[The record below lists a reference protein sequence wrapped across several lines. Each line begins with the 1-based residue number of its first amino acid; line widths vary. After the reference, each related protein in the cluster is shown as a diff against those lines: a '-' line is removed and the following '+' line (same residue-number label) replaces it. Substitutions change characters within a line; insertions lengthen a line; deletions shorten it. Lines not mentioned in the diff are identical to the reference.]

1 MAVTARRD
9 GSDPSPRGAGQHGA
23 DPPGADPPR
32 RGRPRDA
39 GAGDRITAAAIEAFT
54 TGGWRSF
61 SFEAVA
67 KEAGVGK
74 STLYLRYRDKEEL
87 IRDVLRSLNAAFAVP
102 DTGDVRADLTALAT
116 AYADELDGPRG
127 RFRMR
132 VMTESR
138 LNDDF
143 RAIAAAASENVV
155 AAAHEVVRRGKR
167 RGQLPA
173 GTSAAVLLDSLFG
186 GLLHHLLASPE
197 PAGQLY
203 QTPAGRKFVRDL
215 LDSVLR
221 AAQAD
226 PA

>member
-1 MAVTARRD
+1 MAVTARNGEDAARD
-9 GSDPSPRGAGQHGA
+9 ARPRDDA
-23 DPPGADPPR
+23 PPR

-39 GAGDRITAAAIEAFT
+39 GAGDRITAAAIGAFT

-102 DTGDVRADLTALAT
+102 DTGDVRADLAALAT

-143 RAIAAAASENVV
+143 RAIAAAAAENVV

-173 GTSAAVLLDSLFG
+173 RTSAAVLLDSLFG
-186 GLLHHLLASPE
+186 GLLHHHLLSSPD
-197 PAGQLY
+197 PAGHFY
-203 QTPAGRKFVRDL
+203 QTPAGRKFVHDL

-221 AAQAD
+221 AAQAGPD
-226 PA
+226 

>member
-1 MAVTARRD
+1 MAVTARNGDAGPRD
-9 GSDPSPRGAGQHGA
+9 DGPRDDG
-23 DPPGADPPR
+23 PPR

-39 GAGDRITAAAIEAFT
+39 GAGDRITAAAIGAFT

-87 IRDVLRSLNAAFAVP
+87 IRDVIRSLNAAFAVP
-102 DTGDVRADLTALAT
+102 DTGDVRADLAALAT

-143 RAIAAAASENVV
+143 RAIAAAAAENVV

-186 GLLHHLLASPE
+186 GLLHHHLLSSPD
-197 PAGQLY
+197 PAGHFY

-221 AAQAD
+221 AAQAGQD
-226 PA
+226 

>member
-1 MAVTARRD
+1 
-9 GSDPSPRGAGQHGA
+9 
-23 DPPGADPPR
+23 
-32 RGRPRDA
+32 
-39 GAGDRITAAAIEAFT
+39 
-54 TGGWRSF
+54 
-61 SFEAVA
+61 
-67 KEAGVGK
+67 
-74 STLYLRYRDKEEL
+74 
-87 IRDVLRSLNAAFAVP
+87 
-102 DTGDVRADLTALAT
+102 
-116 AYADELDGPRG
+116 
-127 RFRMR
+127 
-132 VMTESR
+132 MTESR

-173 GTSAAVLLDSLFG
+173 RTSAAVLLDSLFG
-186 GLLHHLLASPE
+186 GLLHHLLSSRE

-226 PA
+226 PGAEGDVPAQIEPAGGG

>member
-1 MAVTARRD
+1 
-9 GSDPSPRGAGQHGA
+9 
-23 DPPGADPPR
+23 
-32 RGRPRDA
+32 
-39 GAGDRITAAAIEAFT
+39 
-54 TGGWRSF
+54 
-61 SFEAVA
+61 
-67 KEAGVGK
+67 
-74 STLYLRYRDKEEL
+74 
-87 IRDVLRSLNAAFAVP
+87 LRSLNAAYTVP
-102 DTGDVRADLTALAT
+102 DTGDVRADLLALAT

-143 RAIAAAASENVV
+143 RAIAAAAAVNVI

-173 GTSAAVLLDSLFG
+173 RTSSAVLLDSLFG
-186 GLLHHLLASPE
+186 GLLHHLLSSPE

-203 QTPAGRKFVRDL
+203 QTPAGRRFVRDL
-215 LDSVLR
+215 LDGVLR
-221 AAQAD
+221 SAQAC